1 MESKNTYIA
10 IMAGGVGSRFW
21 PQSRESRPKQFLDIM
36 GTGESLLVQTF
47 KRFTSFIPTENIY
60 VVTSAQY
67 VDQVKEHLPILNEQ
81 QILAEPSRRNTA
93 PCIAYVS
100 YKIAQTNPQANIVVV
115 PSDHLIKDVPAFQK
129 TIEKGISFVDS
140 LDALVTLGIK
150 PTRPDINYGYI
161 QYIEDKI
168 NAGVFKVKT
177 FTEKPNLE
185 IAQQFLESGDFL
197 WNAGIF
203 LWNVQ
208 SILKA
213 FRLYTPDLAE
223 LFEGDLDALHTE
235 REANYIDRIYSQ
247 CKNISIDYAVMEKA
261 FNVFVIPSEFG
272 WSDLGTWT
280 SLWDNL
286 EHDEHDNAVLAKNI
300 VMFDSE
306 NNMVSIPPSK
316 AALIQGLEDFC
327 IIDTE
332 DAICIFKKDQ
342 EGNLKEYLKAF
353 RKDVGDSFL

>member
-1 MESKNTYIA
+1 MESNNTYVA
-10 IMAGGVGSRFW
+10 IMAGGIGSRFW

-47 KRFTSFIPTENIY
+47 KRFTSFVPAENIY
-60 VVTSAQY
+60 VVTSEQY
-67 VDQVKEHLPILNEQ
+67 VDQVKEQIPILKDQ

-100 YKIAQTNPQANIVVV
+100 YKIAQVNSQANIVVV
-115 PSDHLIKDVPAFQK
+115 PSDHLITDVPAFQK
-129 TIEKGISFVDS
+129 TIEKGVSYVDS
-140 LDALVTLGIK
+140 LDALLTLGIK
-150 PTRPDINYGYI
+150 PSRPDINYGYI

-168 NAGVFKVKT
+168 NSGVFKVKT

-185 IAQQFLESGDFL
+185 IAQQFLDSGDFL

-213 FRLYTPDLAE
+213 LRLYIPDLAE
-223 LFEGDLDALHTE
+223 LFESDISAMQTDREKAYIE
-235 REANYIDRIYSQ
+235 RVYSQ
-247 CKNISIDYAVMEKA
+247 CKNISIDYGVMEKA
-261 FNVFVIPSEFG
+261 YNVFVIPSSFG

-280 SLWDNL
+280 SLWNNL
-286 EHDEHDNAVLAKNI
+286 EHDPQGNAVIAKNI
-300 VMFDSE
+300 VLFDSSS
-306 NNMVSIPPSK
+306 NMVSIPPEK
-316 AALIQGLEDFC
+316 AALIQGLENMC

-332 DAICIFKKDQ
+332 DALCIFHKDQ
-342 EGNLKEYLKAF
+342 EGNLKEYLKTF
-353 RKDVGDSFL
+353 RKDLGDRFL